1 MEVTI
6 MNDNQ
11 LSKVEATLLQL
22 KSMAQIALNNTNYEL
37 SGYEDPFIAQTDMSN
52 LLWAMVDLADR
63 AFDDLHGYG
72 SQGHNLSEGEN
83 NDQ

>member
-1 MEVTI
+1 

-37 SGYEDPFIAQTDMSN
+37 SGYEDPFIEQMDMSN
-52 LLWAMVDLADR
+52 LLWAMVDLAER

-72 SQGHNLSEGEN
+72 SQEHNFSEGEN